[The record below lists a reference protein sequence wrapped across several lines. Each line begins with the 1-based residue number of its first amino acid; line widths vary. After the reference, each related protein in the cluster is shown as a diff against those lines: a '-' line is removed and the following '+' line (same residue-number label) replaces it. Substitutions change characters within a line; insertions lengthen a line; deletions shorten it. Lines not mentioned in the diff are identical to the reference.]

1 MAPIRYHD
9 GSTKEATT
17 WVCQM
22 PVVPVPYFSEA
33 LTQARKK
40 SVIIG
45 LHYQS
50 RSVVVHFPKEK
61 QCGDAKS
68 QIRTILGKGG
78 AVKDSVERITPFD
91 LFHAES
97 WGLAAVNA
105 PNIPES
111 VGFVEVVDE
120 AENSQ
125 VSDLGYQSEVE
136 SDAGEALE
144 PVGQELQVTEQVMP
158 DLFALAVP
166 EALAVPSYSRTL
178 GMDTAEQAALRQAFV
193 EDKAGPRLLE
203 ELFPRGMAHSKRV
216 REESALQFKAA
227 VDPIHWLGETPE
239 FLTCYHVPTRRRC
252 EYIEWKAERLGHE
265 LTPAVCM
272 AIFRQIYNGE
282 CEDRRLE
289 TFKKC
294 LGKLL
299 ALEWKD
305 LQSDERK
312 LITLMNKG
320 KELYH
325 CVACNAVLNAKDEEF
340 CSAHCASQWCCG
352 QRLTTK
358 RVQDLDRFELL
369 QNRLGKYSKH
379 LELAAKLQ
387 YKEELAGYTDVHAF
401 SDKFDELHA
410 RREERKCCNAHP
422 IFVDDQCKQCSA
434 ETSRLTMLQGLF
446 HQKRRGDFNWDV
458 CLRSTEVIQ
467 RIRDTP
473 VPMMTLLFCQECE
486 PARKKPRFF

>member
-22 PVVPVPYFSEA
+22 PVFPVPYFGEA
-33 LTQARKK
+33 LAQARKK

-45 LHYQS
+45 LHLQS
-50 RSVVVHFPKEK
+50 HSVVVHFPKEK

-68 QIRTILGKGG
+68 QIRTIVGKGG
-78 AVKDSVERITPFD
+78 AVKGSIERITPFD

-105 PNIPES
+105 PYIPEP
-111 VGFVEVVDE
+111 VGFGEVVDE
-120 AENSQ
+120 AENSE
-125 VSDLGYQSEVE
+125 VSDLGYQSEVK
-136 SDAGEALE
+136 SDAGEAPE
-144 PVGQELQVTEQVMP
+144 PVGQELQVMP

-178 GMDTAEQAALRQAFV
+178 GMDTAEQAALRQAFI
-193 EDKAGPRLLE
+193 EDNAGPRLLE
-203 ELFPRGMAHSKRV
+203 ELFPRGMAHSERV

-239 FLTCYHVPTRRRC
+239 FLTCYHVPTHRRC
-252 EYIEWKAERLGHE
+252 QYIQWKAERLGHE
-265 LTPAVCM
+265 LTPAICM
-272 AIFRQIYNGE
+272 AIFRQIYNGK
-282 CEDRRLE
+282 CEDRRLA
-289 TFKKC
+289 TFKGC
-294 LGKLL
+294 LKKLL

-305 LQSDERK
+305 LESDEKK

-325 CVACNAVLNAKDEEF
+325 CLACNAVLKAKDEEF

-379 LELAAKLQ
+379 LELAGKLQ
-387 YKEELAGYTDVHAF
+387 YKEDLDAFTNVHQF
-401 SDKFDELHA
+401 SDKFTELNA
-410 RREERKCCNAHP
+410 RREERNCCTGHP
-422 IFVDDQCKQCSA
+422 IFVDAQCDQCSA
-434 ETSRLTMLQGLF
+434 ENFKLTMLQTLF
-446 HQKRRGDFNWDV
+446 HQKLRGEFNWSI
-458 CLRSTEVIQ
+458 CQRSKDTLQ
-467 RIRDTP
+467 KIRDTP
-473 VPMMTLLFCQECE
+473 VPMMIVLVCE
-486 PARKKPRFF
+486 VCKPARKKPRCL